1 MCPHIINSSK
11 LLSNM
16 ALWFASYE
24 VSNLIIGNILST
36 PDSSS
41 VVALMQII
49 VPDYASVQKPL
60 S

>member
-1 MCPHIINSSK
+1 
-11 LLSNM
+11 M
-16 ALWFASYE
+16 ALWIASYK

-36 PDSSS
+36 SDSSS

-60 S
+60 L